1 MDGLL
6 EKTNEPYAIAKIAGL
21 KMCESYRFQY
31 QRNYFSLMPCNLYGY
46 NDNYDLNNSH
56 VLPALLKKMHEA
68 KINNQEKVEIWGSGK
83 PRREFLFVDDLAEAC
98 FYFMNTDFTD
108 SFVNIGT
115 GKDISIM
122 ELVHMIKD
130 ITGFQGII
138 LNDRS
143 KPDGTYRKLLDV
155 SKATNL
161 GWTSKTRLSDGIKK
175 VYLQEFL
182 EKDRLYL

>member
-1 MDGLL
+1 M
-6 EKTNEPYAIAKIAGL
+6 
-21 KMCESYRFQY
+21 
-31 QRNYFSLMPCNLYGY
+31 
-46 NDNYDLNNSH
+46 
-56 VLPALLKKMHEA
+56 
-68 KINNQEKVEIWGSGK
+68 EIWGSGK